1 VPWGSRRDSRTTL
14 PEEPDWLQQ
23 VWFAGNHSDIGG
35 SYPENE
41 SRLSDAPLRWMVE
54 AAETIPDGLKIDRS
68 VLRTYPSADGM
79 HHDEGRGLMF
89 RFTNKINRK
98 IDANAVLHPSVYDRF
113 ALPAVLQYDLMLPYR
128 PESLRHHEKL
138 TQYY

>member
-1 VPWGSRRDSRTTL
+1 
-14 PEEPDWLQQ
+14 
-23 VWFAGNHSDIGG
+23 
-35 SYPENE
+35 
-41 SRLSDAPLRWMVE
+41 MVE
-54 AAETIPDGLKIDRS
+54 AAEEIPGGLKIDRS

-79 HHDEGRGLMF
+79 QHDEGRALMF
-89 RFTNKINRK
+89 RFADKINRK

-113 ALPAVLQYDLMLPYR
+113 ELPAVLQYDLMLPYR

>member
-1 VPWGSRRDSRTTL
+1 
-14 PEEPDWLQQ
+14 
-23 VWFAGNHSDIGG
+23 
-35 SYPENE
+35 
-41 SRLSDAPLRWMVE
+41 
-54 AAETIPDGLKIDRS
+54 
-68 VLRTYPSADGM
+68 
-79 HHDEGRGLMF
+79 MF